1 MYTDFYKLNG
11 RPFQLSPDPRFFF
24 GSRNHKKAMA
34 YLSYGLAEREGFIV
48 ITGEVGAGKTTLV
61 GHLLSRIDRT
71 KIVHG
76 HVVTTQL
83 EADDALRMV
92 ASAFGIAYREVDK
105 ASLLRAIEQFLVD
118 ARHLGKHVLL
128 VVDEVQNMPKS
139 ALEEM
144 RMLSNFQ
151 LDGKPLF
158 QCFLLGQPQFRRIIA
173 SDDMEQLRQ
182 RVIAS
187 CHLGPLD
194 EDEIREYIE
203 HRLALT
209 GWQGDP
215 LFTDDSFKVI
225 AAHTG
230 GVPRRINNLCAR
242 ILLYGSLE
250 ELHRVDADVIEQVAR
265 ELATEGTQHSSFRA
279 ASEVQ
284 GTAPPEIEAV
294 PAPEPVRPEPVRP
307 EPARH
312 EPIRDEAPVEANA
325 PIAFPSA
332 PVHEQTILDLKERVR
347 VLRGGR

>member
-1 MYTDFYKLNG
+1 MYTEFYKLTG
-11 RPFQLSPDPRFFF
+11 RPFQLSPDPRFYF
-24 GSRNHKKAMA
+24 GSRSHKKAMA
-34 YLSYGLAEREGFIV
+34 YLSYGLSEREGFIV

-61 GHLLSRIDRT
+61 GHLLSRIDRQ

-92 ASAFGIAYREVDK
+92 ASAFGIEYRGVDK
-105 ASLLRAIEQFLVD
+105 ASLLRAIEAFLVD
-118 ARHLGKHVLL
+118 ARHMGKHVLL

-139 ALEEM
+139 ALEEL

-187 CHLGPLD
+187 CHLTPLD
-194 EDEIREYIE
+194 QDEVREYME

-215 LFTDDSFKVI
+215 AFTDDSFRAI
-225 AAHTG
+225 AIHTG
-230 GVPRRINNLCAR
+230 GVPRRINNLCSR
-242 ILLYGSLE
+242 ILLFGSLE
-250 ELHRVDADVIEQVAR
+250 ELHRVDAEVVEQVAR
-265 ELATEGTQHSSFRA
+265 ELANEGTQHSSYSP

-284 GTAPPEIEAV
+284 GTPPQAVAEHADQAPPSFAAP
-294 PAPEPVRPEPVRP
+294 PANEE
-307 EPARH
+307 
-312 EPIRDEAPVEANA
+312 
-325 PIAFPSA
+325 
-332 PVHEQTILDLKERVR
+332 TLLDLRERVR

>member
-1 MYTDFYKLNG
+1 MYTEFYKLNG

-24 GSRNHKKAMA
+24 GSRSHKKAMA

-61 GHLLSRIDRT
+61 GHLLSRIDRQ
-71 KIVHG
+71 KVVHG

-92 ASAFGIAYREVDK
+92 ASAFGIPYRDIDK
-105 ASLLRAIEQFLVD
+105 ASLLRSIEDFLID
-118 ARHLGKHVLL
+118 ARQLGKHVLL

-139 ALEEM
+139 ALEEL

-187 CHLGPLD
+187 CHLAPLD
-194 EDEIREYIE
+194 QDEVREYME
-203 HRLALT
+203 HRLGLT

-215 LFTDDSFKVI
+215 AFTDDSFQAI
-225 AAHTG
+225 AVHTG
-230 GVPRRINNLCAR
+230 GVPRRINNLCSR

-250 ELHRVDADVIEQVAR
+250 ELHRVDAEVVEQVAR

-284 GTAPPEIEAV
+284 GTAPREA
-294 PAPEPVRPEPVRP
+294 EPT
-307 EPARH
+307 
-312 EPIRDEAPVEANA
+312 
-325 PIAFPSA
+325 PSA
-332 PVHEQTILDLKERVR
+332 PTPSPPAPFAFPAAPAHEETILDLKERVR
-347 VLRGGR
+347 ILRGGR